1 MTRCIHGKFEL
12 FLFVVRVCRVLEKS
26 NNSESGQAKQKK
38 RNGKMNKVRE
48 YALIAQLL
56 TKYI

>member
-1 MTRCIHGKFEL
+1 MANLSCFCL
-12 FLFVVRVCRVLEKS
+12 LLEFAESLKS
-26 NNSESGQAKQKK
+26 QTIQKVDRPSKKK